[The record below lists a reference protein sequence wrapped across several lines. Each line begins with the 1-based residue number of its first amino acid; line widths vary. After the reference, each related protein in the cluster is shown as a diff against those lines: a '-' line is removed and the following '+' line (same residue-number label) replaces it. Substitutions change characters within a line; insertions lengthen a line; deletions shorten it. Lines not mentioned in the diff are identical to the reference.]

1 MENLKNLQPPKSTTM
16 DILLSDYSIIFLVL
30 LFNISVNESPNPPT
44 KNSDLSPAAKVSFQR
59 GKAPYICSLRARI
72 EYEPLSEYSTR
83 SDRVTDIG
91 CLSSWGAS
99 PLPFGKS
106 EFYFFFV
113 FCFAAVVAVVVV
125 AAAASVVAEAALC
138 SS

>member
-30 LFNISVNESPNPPT
+30 LFNISVNESSNPPT

-59 GKAPYICSLRARI
+59 EPIPYICGLRARI
-72 EYEPLSEYSTR
+72 ECEPLSEHSTR
-83 SDRVTDIG
+83 SDRVTNIG
-91 CLSSWGAS
+91 DRLSLEAS
-99 PLPFGKS
+99 VSLHKS